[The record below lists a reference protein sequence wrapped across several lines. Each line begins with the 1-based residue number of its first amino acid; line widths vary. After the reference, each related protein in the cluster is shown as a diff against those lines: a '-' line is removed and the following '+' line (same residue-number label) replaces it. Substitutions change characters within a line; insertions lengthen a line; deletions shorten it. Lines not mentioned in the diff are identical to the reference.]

1 MPTSFTDS
9 TKHFETCGR
18 IKQKLHAKKG
28 LLYLHTLF
36 HFHFLVHLHF
46 NLVNLPL
53 FSTRMAT
60 EIISQMI
67 V

>member
-36 HFHFLVHLHF
+36 HFHFLV